1 MLENC
6 DLVSQLKIEM
16 IYFVTVT
23 SFRSQECQSR
33 CSEDFSI
40 PVEEDFK
47 LEFCFLARNEGSG
60 EEKQRRWQE
69 WSSRFVFN
77 SLDWLS
83 LSLPHY
89 SSSIS
94 YHTYSHQLSLVLIS
108 FSWLA
113 SVTLS
118 VSQLLCPQRTI
129 CLPRWHY
136 DSSNGVCKQ
145 FTYKGKKGNGNR
157 FLTRQVRML
166 RKLFWDYDVK
176 IKLGGRK

>member
-1 MLENC
+1 
-6 DLVSQLKIEM
+6 M

-23 SFRSQECQSR
+23 QFRSQECQSR

-118 VSQLLCPQRTI
+118 VSQLFVSSTYDLSSQVALRLFQR
-129 CLPRWHY
+129 CVQAVHVQGEEGQW
-136 DSSNGVCKQ
+136 KQ
-145 FTYKGKKGNGNR
+145 IPHQTGKDVEKT
-157 FLTRQVRML
+157 FLGLRRQ
-166 RKLFWDYDVK
+166 D
-176 IKLGGRK
+176 